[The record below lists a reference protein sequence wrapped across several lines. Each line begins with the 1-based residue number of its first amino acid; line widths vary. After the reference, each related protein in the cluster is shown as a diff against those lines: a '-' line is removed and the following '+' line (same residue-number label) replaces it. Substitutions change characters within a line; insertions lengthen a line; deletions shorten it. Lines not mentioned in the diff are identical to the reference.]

1 MNFDRNQIENSQG
14 DDESNVST
22 HFSEDV
28 ERMDNIQLD
37 SQKIRMI
44 KNVSHTDSTILKEIL
59 VEYVEMI
66 QNLLKVKK
74 I

>member
-44 KNVSHTDSTILKEIL
+44 KNVSPTDSTILKEIL

>member
-1 MNFDRNQIENSQG
+1 VNFDRNQIENSQG